1 MGRTKAETTEEKVM
15 VLKLAI
21 DSGREGLGKIFKAYQ
36 VRVLEYLWELQKNGQ
51 QGSGSGNAHRHLID
65 TPEEMS
71 RASVIFFLNDL
82 VGLKLADYTT
92 ATGKGGHHRVY
103 FIKYTEEEFWVW
115 LANKVKE
122 ELLSASGIPGLAGLE

>member
-1 MGRTKAETTEEKVM
+1 MGRTKSEITQKTM

-36 VRVLEYLWELQKNGQ
+36 VRILKYLWEQDEVN
-51 QGSGSGNAHRHLID
+51 SGNVFRHLIG

-71 RASVIFFLNDL
+71 RAAVIFFLNDL

-103 FIKYTEEEFWVW
+103 FMKYTEEEFWVW

-122 ELLSASGIPGLAGLE
+122 ELLSASGTPGLAGLE

>member
-1 MGRTKAETTEEKVM
+1 MGRPKSETIQQKTM
-15 VLKLAI
+15 VLKLSI
-21 DSGREGLGKIFKAYQ
+21 DSGRKGLETIFKPYQ
-36 VRVLEYLWELQKNGQ
+36 ARILKYLWGLQKKGQ
-51 QGSGSGNAHRHLID
+51 GISSGKVWKHLIG

-71 RASVIFFLNDL
+71 RASIIFFLNDL

-103 FIKYTEEEFWVW
+103 FMKYTEEEFWVW

>member
-1 MGRTKAETTEEKVM
+1 MKSETTDTQKIM

-21 DSGREGLGKIFKAYQ
+21 DSGREGLEKIFKAYQ
-36 VRVLEYLWELQKNGQ
+36 VRILEYLWELQKDGQ
-51 QGSGSGNAHRHLID
+51 GKVASSKVWKHLIG

-103 FIKYTEEEFWVW
+103 FMKYTEEEFWVW

-122 ELLSASGIPGLAGLE
+122 TLLNESGIPGLAGLE